1 MNVYSAGIS
10 GCDTAKQL
18 ANAALL
24 IKALVGFL
32 YQEVENTNHINAIT
46 IKNQN
51 SADFLPT
58 TPQTAEIAPQAVTEK
73 GGAMVCWSPRSNGV
87 LEPKGSVLTG

>member
-1 MNVYSAGIS
+1 MTGR
-10 GCDTAKQL
+10 DTAKEFT
-18 ANAALL
+18 NAELL

-46 IKNQN
+46 IKNEN

-58 TPQTAEIAPQAVTEK
+58 APQTPAIAQQAVAEQR
-73 GGAMVCWSPRSNGV
+73 GAMVCWSPKALG
-87 LEPKGSVLTG
+87 